1 MKFLHVKLIP
11 VLTVLLVAV
20 AGLQVLP
27 VHAAYQDDW
36 VLIDRFNRLLKH
48 AKAGKV
54 QAMYDVARLYEQGR
68 GTDKNIQEAAK
79 WYKQAAGAGLE
90 FAMARLGILYFE
102 GRGVEQNYQQAL
114 KLLTRAA
121 KANVP
126 SAQYQLANMY
136 ELGTGLPQNR
146 QKALYW
152 YTQAEKYGYYL
163 AAEKIKRLKKQ
174 GTTVVSSNSGSLNGT
189 INRNNAASAPA
200 SLLKILTSG
209 QWFKSS
215 KPVAYLPSNITNC
228 VNNNFTSLHCVSSA
242 ARRSTG
248 MEIITFNTE
257 SRIRVKDKTHFDVV
271 YSRNV
276 IDVKPLQVEDG
287 DGNLIEHGPSRIE
300 KGRQGKKHILNC
312 QLKNKTRVSCRKGA
326 STVELVK
333 R

>member
-1 MKFLHVKLIP
+1 MKCLHVKILP
-11 VLTVLLVAV
+11 VIAILLVT
-20 AGLQVLP
+20 AGLP
-27 VHAAYQDDW
+27 VISAHAAYQDDW
-36 VLIDRFNRLLKH
+36 VLIDRFNRLLKQ

-68 GTDKNIQEAAK
+68 GTDKDIKQAAK
-79 WYKQAAGAGLE
+79 WYQQAADAGLE
-90 FAMARLGILYFE
+90 YAMARLGILYFE
-102 GRGVEQNYQQAL
+102 GRGVAQNYQQAL
-114 KLLTRAA
+114 KLLTKAA
-121 KANVP
+121 RANVP

-152 YTQAEKYGYYL
+152 YQQAEKYGYYL

-174 GTTVVSSNSGSLNGT
+174 GTTTISANPGSRTGT
-189 INRNNAASAPA
+189 IDRGSAASVPA

-215 KPVAYLPSNITNC
+215 RPVAYLPSNITNC

-242 ARRSTG
+242 TERSTG

-257 SRIRVKDKTHFDVV
+257 SRIRVKDNTHFEVI

-276 IDVKPLQVEDG
+276 IDVKPLRVEDG
-287 DGNLIEHGPSRIE
+287 DGNIIEHGPSRIK
-300 KGRQGKKHILNC
+300 KGRQGKKHVLSC
-312 QLKNKTRVSCRKGA
+312 RLKNKTRITCSKG
-326 STVELVK
+326 TTTLELVK